1 MPILQVNFKLN
12 VPADEYAASCQRGC
26 SSDRRRLWTALEIW
40 ILNDQEKEAGGIYF
54 FDTEQ
59 ALSDYL
65 SGPIVAQ
72 LANHPALTDVTA
84 KRFQVMQELT
94 SATRGPVSAMAA
106 AQQ

>member
-1 MPILQVNFKLN
+1 MPILQINFKLN
-12 VPADEYAASCQRGC
+12 VSADEYASACQGVVQAIADVAGLR
-26 SSDRRRLWTALEIW
+26 WKIW
-40 ILNDQEKEAGGIYF
+40 ILNEQEKEAGGIYF

-72 LANHPALTDVTA
+72 LKIHPALRDVTA
-84 KRFQVMQELT
+84 KRFHVMEELT

-106 AQQ
+106 AQ